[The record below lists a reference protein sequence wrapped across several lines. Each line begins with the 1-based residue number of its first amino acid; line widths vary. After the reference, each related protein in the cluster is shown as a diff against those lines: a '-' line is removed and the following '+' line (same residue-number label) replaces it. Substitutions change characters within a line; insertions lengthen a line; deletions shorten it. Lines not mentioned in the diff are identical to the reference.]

1 LPGRVNDPACR
12 ATEEDHVMPHIIVEY
27 SANLQNTMDVQGLLN
42 GLHQAMIDTGVAD
55 VAAIRTRAVRMEH
68 FCVADRDPKNGFVQ
82 ITVRMREGRPPESYQ
97 KVAEMLMAAAEK
109 GLERT
114 FAAHPL
120 QLALE
125 IHEITQLTLRRNTV
139 RGKEKA
145 A

>member
-1 LPGRVNDPACR
+1 
-12 ATEEDHVMPHIIVEY
+12 MPHIIVEY
-27 SANLQNTMDVQGLLN
+27 TSNLDGSMDIQGLCN
-42 GLHQAMIDTGVAD
+42 ALHQAMIETGVAD
-55 VAAIRTRAVRMEH
+55 TAAIRTRAVRMDH

-82 ITVRMREGRPPESYQ
+82 ITVRMREGRPKESYQ
-97 KVAEMLMAAAEK
+97 KVADTLMAAAEK
-109 GLERT
+109 SLERT

-125 IHEITQLTLRRNTV
+125 IHEITQLTLRKNTV